1 MEPPAEGLA
10 DELLEQLTRLEGL
23 LARMAESRWALAM
36 VRCREEVVRRRDD
49 SLPDAARLILTMFGG
64 MGSLNDVIL
73 YRDERFVRAENDE
86 IPEAKGTPVG
96 AGQGCGERSGCFA
109 AGERTAGSEV
119 TDRGKLSPAES
130 WDF

>member
-1 MEPPAEGLA
+1 MEPPAGGLA

-36 VRCREEVVRRRDD
+36 VRCREEVERRRDD

-86 IPEAKGTPVG
+86 FQRQKERLWELARAAVNG
-96 AGQGCGERSGCFA
+96 AAVLPQV
-109 AGERTAGSEV
+109 SEQPG
-119 TDRGKLSPAES
+119 RR
-130 WDF
+130 